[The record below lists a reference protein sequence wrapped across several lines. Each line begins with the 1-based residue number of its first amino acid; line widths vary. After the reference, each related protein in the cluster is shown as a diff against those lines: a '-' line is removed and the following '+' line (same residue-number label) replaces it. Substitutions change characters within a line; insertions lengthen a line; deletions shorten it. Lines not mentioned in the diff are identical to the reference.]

1 MLWNVQM
8 NRRQK
13 ASIIG
18 ILGLGLFATA
28 AALVKLSYVST
39 YGRSGDWLWDSRNLT
54 IWTCIECNIAIV
66 AGNLPCL
73 KPLFRTILG
82 STYGRGS
89 RKTDPSK
96 YVSRPYGTGTNHRS
110 DNKAYS
116 ELHSNKGADG
126 KYQGYKG
133 GRDAY
138 MLTTIGTDK
147 QTGGDVSRLSSGR
160 TSPAAGKSSTESVAH
175 LNDKTLGGLRGIAV
189 TTKVDVSESIHSP
202 EIEVYEGGKQRP
214 TLKEMV

>member
-73 KPLFRTILG
+73 KPLFRTVLG

-96 YVSRPYGTGTNHRS
+96 YISKPYGPGSNIRS

-116 ELHSNKGADG
+116 ELHSNKGAEG

-138 MLTTIGTDK
+138 MLTTIGADK
-147 QTGGDVSRLSSGR
+147 QAGVDVSRLSSGR
-160 TSPAAGKSSTESVAH
+160 SSPAAGKNSSESIVR
-175 LNDKTLGGLRGIAV
+175 LNDTGYGGMGGIAV
-189 TTKVDVSESIHSP
+189 TTKVDVTESIQSP
-202 EIEVYEGGKQRP
+202 DVANYNSKRRP
-214 TLKEMV
+214 TAKEMV